1 MKKSHIIYLSGD
13 VQPQRALLCEYTL
26 INTAQTQH
34 NNAKTF
40 AFMRLFL
47 LKFCQNEICLFANK
61 KGILQDNCIKNQTEK
76 YGTD

>member
-1 MKKSHIIYLSGD
+1 M
-13 VQPQRALLCEYTL
+13 
-26 INTAQTQH
+26 QH

-40 AFMRLFL
+40 AFMRLFS

-61 KGILQDNCIKNQTEK
+61 KGILQNNCIKNQTEK